1 MQSVTR
7 KFILPLAMT
16 VLALT
21 LAACGGGGGN
31 VERRVAMLVEPMPE
45 GEIEPEPEMDAAE
58 TPVVRLERIVQQG
71 DRLLGPSRHASY
83 SLTVQ
88 GLPLSDQRFLP
99 SSCSGTVCTA
109 FDGTTLSIED
119 VLDESVTDE
128 IALRS
133 AAIAS
138 VHGFDTLAVTLEMH
152 TPGAA
157 GLVDDVTIT
166 EFPSLDGYGFWDD
179 HGFAALAI
187 ADGPVAG
194 RADGVPIAG
203 EFSSATSFVL
213 GDTTGSNPAGTGGA
227 SWSGPAEAASTSTFE
242 RRRGTATLTIADLSQ
257 PRLGVEIDVPGY
269 AIGSPAWSDIPL
281 HAGRFQAGTLGGG
294 DYLEGDF
301 YGPAHEEVY
310 GVFDTR
316 SYIGAFGGKQE

>member
-1 MQSVTR
+1 MQPVTR
-7 KFILPLAMT
+7 KFILPLAII

-21 LAACGGGGGN
+21 LAACGGGSDA
-31 VERRVAMLVEPMPE
+31 ERRVAMPEVKPMPE
-45 GEIEPEPEMDAAE
+45 GDMAPEPEMDAAE
-58 TPVVRLERIVQQG
+58 SPVVRLERIVEQA
-71 DRLLGPSRHASY
+71 DRLLGPSLHASY
-83 SLTVQ
+83 SFTVQ
-88 GLPLSDQRFLP
+88 GFPISRQPFLP

-119 VLDESVTDE
+119 VLNESVMDE

-138 VHGFDTLAVTLEMH
+138 VHGFDTLAVSLDRDTL
-152 TPGAA
+152 GAA
-157 GLVDDVTIT
+157 ALVDAVTIT
-166 EFPSLDGYGFWDD
+166 EFPSVDGYGFWGDR
-179 HGFAALAI
+179 GFGALLI

-194 RADGVPIAG
+194 RADGAPLTG

-213 GDTTGSNPAGTGGA
+213 GDTTGINPAGTGSA
-227 SWSGPAEAASTSTFE
+227 SWSGPAEAASTRTFE

-269 AIGSPAWSDIPL
+269 AIGSPAWSDVPL
-281 HAGRFQAGTLGGG
+281 HAGRFQAGTLGDG